1 MKTGQRRKQECK
13 HKSIF
18 AGMFYFYLD
27 LKKIKLISFIQFDR
41 NKAEVQTKRADIAKE
56 KLIEVLRCYEQKV
69 QSQSLDLERI
79 QEAYNRTKSELNSV
93 RNLNKQPEVVM
104 ESLKECQNLF
114 EELKAQHD
122 IEKKKMKEEIVDLTK
137 KLAESEENSN
147 KIKEELKKINQIVDK
162 QKECNEIL
170 NEKNHTLR
178 QNLHH
183 IRSSREILKSQL
195 KKSLSSGKNLEG
207 EQSKLTN
214 PWTDLNK
221 VQGLIHHQRESQIQT
236 MQMRHVSEIEQIKRK
251 LQQRDETLRKV
262 LNDKVDKACRRK

>member
-1 MKTGQRRKQECK
+1 M
-13 HKSIF
+13 
-18 AGMFYFYLD
+18 
-27 LKKIKLISFIQFDR
+27 
-41 NKAEVQTKRADIAKE
+41 
-56 KLIEVLRCYEQKV
+56 

-93 RNLNKQPEVVM
+93 RNLNKQPEVVV
-104 ESLKECQNLF
+104 ESLKECQKLF

-137 KLAESEENSN
+137 KLAESEENST
-147 KIKEELKKINQIVDK
+147 KIKEELKNINSIVEK

-183 IRSSREILKSQL
+183 IRSSREILKSRL
-195 KKSLSSGKNLEG
+195 KKSISSGKNLEG
-207 EQSKLTN
+207 EQSKIKNT
-214 PWTDLNK
+214 WSDLNQ
-221 VQGLIHHQRESQIQT
+221 VQGLIHQRESQIQT